1 MALTSGSAALQHVH
15 AYTDHAHAEHHHGPE
30 SHAHIVVTYHHD
42 SESHAP
48 HGDAARIEGCD
59 RGEHAVSVT
68 VTYVTPRPDHVPGPV
83 TLETTLAPPPERA
96 WCHVAPSDV
105 RAHSP
110 PRLTDAPL
118 RAPPVVHLA

>member
-30 SHAHIVVTYHHD
+30 SHAHTAVTHHHD
-42 SESHAP
+42 SDSHAP
-48 HGDAARIEGCD
+48 DDAARLEGCD
-59 RGEHAVSVT
+59 RGKHAVSVT
-68 VTYVTPRPDHVPGPV
+68 VTYVAPRPDHVPGPV
-83 TLETTLAPPPERA
+83 TLDTTLATPPERA